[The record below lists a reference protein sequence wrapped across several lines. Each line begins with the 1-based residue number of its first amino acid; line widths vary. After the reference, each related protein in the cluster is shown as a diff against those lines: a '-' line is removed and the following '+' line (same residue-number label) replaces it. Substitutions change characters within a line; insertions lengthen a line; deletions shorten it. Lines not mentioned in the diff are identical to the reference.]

1 MSIGFTVVGIFLFAY
16 LIGVRTGRLGLCLV
30 IGGAL
35 CLVYII
41 DLVRREL
48 K

>member
-1 MSIGFTVVGIFLFAY
+1 MSFGFTVVGIFLFAY
-16 LIGVRTGRLGLCLV
+16 LIGVMTGRLGLSFV

-41 DLVRREL
+41 DLIRREL